1 MQTNG
6 SHLMEYIGQEKENKM
21 KTIYEILY
29 PFGAKKIENMPEG
42 FEVKFP
48 FTEIEPDQNRDLM
61 LQFFD
66 VKLNVWRP
74 VEFMASAEKIALLEN
89 FYATVKDEN
98 IQLTEKQTQ
107 MTELNAKLMLN
118 DINLV
123 KENTAL
129 KEKADSLAQI
139 NSKTMLA
146 SIQNSK
152 DIEKIK
158 SQLENTEGG
167 K

>member
-1 MQTNG
+1 
-6 SHLMEYIGQEKENKM
+6 M

-29 PFGAKKIENMPEG
+29 PFGCKKTEVAKD
-42 FEVKFP
+42 FETKFP
-48 FTEIEPDQNRDLM
+48 YTEVVPDPARDQM

-66 VKLNVWRP
+66 VKSNVWRP
-74 VEFMASAEKIALLEN
+74 VEYMASTEKISLLEN
-89 FYATVKDEN
+89 FYTTVKNEN
-98 IQLTEKQTQ
+98 IQLTDKQAKT
-107 MTELNAKLMLN
+107 TELNAKLMLN

-123 KENTAL
+123 KENTTL
-129 KEKADSLAQI
+129 KQKADNLAQI

-152 DIEKIK
+152 DIAEIK
-158 SQLENTEGG
+158 AQLTTENKEGG

>member
-1 MQTNG
+1 
-6 SHLMEYIGQEKENKM
+6 
-21 KTIYEILY
+21 
-29 PFGAKKIENMPEG
+29 
-42 FEVKFP
+42 
-48 FTEIEPDQNRDLM
+48 
-61 LQFFD
+61 
-66 VKLNVWRP
+66 
-74 VEFMASAEKIALLEN
+74 
-89 FYATVKDEN
+89 
-98 IQLTEKQTQ
+98 LTEKQTQ
-107 MTELNAKLMLN
+107 MSQLNAKLMLN

-158 SQLENTEGG
+158 TKLPVENTENTEGG

>member
-1 MQTNG
+1 
-6 SHLMEYIGQEKENKM
+6 M

-29 PFGAKKIENMPEG
+29 PFGCSQTEVKED

-48 FTEIEPDQNRDLM
+48 YTGVVPDPARDQM

-66 VKLNVWRP
+66 VKSNVWRP
-74 VEFMASAEKIALLEN
+74 VEYMANTEKLALLEN
-89 FYATVKDEN
+89 FYTTVKNEN
-98 IQLTEKQTQ
+98 IQLTDKQAKT
-107 MTELNAKLMLN
+107 TELNAKLMLN

-123 KENTAL
+123 KENTTL
-129 KEKADSLAQI
+129 KQKADNLAQI

-152 DIEKIK
+152 DIAEIK
-158 SQLENTEGG
+158 AQLTTENKEGG

>member
-1 MQTNG
+1 
-6 SHLMEYIGQEKENKM
+6 M
-21 KTIYEILY
+21 KIVYEILY
-29 PFGAKKIENMPEG
+29 PFGAK
-42 FEVKFP
+42 EVKVGDDYITRFP
-48 FTEIEPDQNRDLM
+48 YTEITPDTNRDLM

-66 VKLNVWRP
+66 VKMNVWRP

-89 FYATVKDEN
+89 FYTTVKDEN
-98 IQLTEKQTQ
+98 IKLTEKQTQ

-123 KENTAL
+123 KENTTL
-129 KEKADSLAQI
+129 KQKADSLAQI

-152 DIEKIK
+152 DIAEIK

>member
-1 MQTNG
+1 
-6 SHLMEYIGQEKENKM
+6 M

-29 PFGAKKIENMPEG
+29 PFGCKKTEVTEE
-42 FEVKFP
+42 FETRFP
-48 FTEIEPDQNRDLM
+48 YTEVVPDPVRDQM

-66 VKLNVWRP
+66 VKSNVWRP
-74 VEFMASAEKIALLEN
+74 VEYMANTEKLALLEN
-89 FYATVKDEN
+89 FYTTVKNEN
-98 IQLTEKQTQ
+98 IQLTDKQAKT
-107 MTELNAKLMLN
+107 TELNAKLMLN

-123 KENTAL
+123 KENTTL
-129 KEKADSLAQI
+129 KQKADNLAQI

-152 DIEKIK
+152 DIAEIK
-158 SQLENTEGG
+158 AQLTTENKEGG

>member
-1 MQTNG
+1 
-6 SHLMEYIGQEKENKM
+6 M

-29 PFGAKKIENMPEG
+29 PFGCSQTEVKED

-48 FTEIEPDQNRDLM
+48 YTEVVPDPARDQM

-66 VKLNVWRP
+66 VKSNVWRP
-74 VEFMASAEKIALLEN
+74 VEYMASTEKLALLEN
-89 FYATVKDEN
+89 FYTTVKNEN
-98 IQLTEKQTQ
+98 IQLTDKQAKT
-107 MTELNAKLMLN
+107 TELNAKLMLN

-123 KENTAL
+123 KENTTL
-129 KEKADSLAQI
+129 KQKADNLAQI

-152 DIEKIK
+152 DIAEIK
-158 SQLENTEGG
+158 AQLTTENKEGG

>member
-1 MQTNG
+1 
-6 SHLMEYIGQEKENKM
+6 M

-29 PFGAKKIENMPEG
+29 PFGCKTVEVAED
-42 FEVKFP
+42 FETKFP
-48 FTEIEPDQNRDLM
+48 HTEVEPDPNRDLM
-61 LQFFD
+61 LQFWD
-66 VKLNVWRP
+66 PKRNIWRP
-74 VEFMASAEKIALLEN
+74 VEYMANEDKIALLEN
-89 FYATVKDEN
+89 FYTTVKDEN
-98 IQLTEKQTQ
+98 IKLTEKQKQ

-123 KENTAL
+123 RENTAL
-129 KEKADSLAQI
+129 KEKADNSAQI

-158 SQLENTEGG
+158 SQLEITEGG

>member
-1 MQTNG
+1 
-6 SHLMEYIGQEKENKM
+6 M

-29 PFGAKKIENMPEG
+29 PFGCSQTEVKED

-48 FTEIEPDQNRDLM
+48 YTEVVPDPARDQM

-66 VKLNVWRP
+66 VKSNVWRP
-74 VEFMASAEKIALLEN
+74 VEYMASTEKLALLEN
-89 FYATVKDEN
+89 FYTTVKNEN
-98 IQLTEKQTQ
+98 IQLTDKQAKT
-107 MTELNAKLMLN
+107 TELNAKLILN

-123 KENTAL
+123 KENTTL
-129 KEKADSLAQI
+129 KQKADNLAQI

-152 DIEKIK
+152 DIAEIK
-158 SQLENTEGG
+158 AQLTTENKEGG

>member
-1 MQTNG
+1 
-6 SHLMEYIGQEKENKM
+6 M

-29 PFGAKKIENMPEG
+29 PFGCSQTEVKED

-48 FTEIEPDQNRDLM
+48 YTEVVPDPARDQM

-74 VEFMASAEKIALLEN
+74 VEYMANTEKLALLEN
-89 FYATVKDEN
+89 FYTTVKNEN
-98 IQLTEKQTQ
+98 IQLTDKQAKT
-107 MTELNAKLMLN
+107 TELNAKLMLN

-123 KENTAL
+123 KENTTL
-129 KEKADSLAQI
+129 KQKADNLAQI

-152 DIEKIK
+152 DIAEIK
-158 SQLENTEGG
+158 AQVTTENKEGG

>member
-1 MQTNG
+1 
-6 SHLMEYIGQEKENKM
+6 M

-29 PFGAKKIENMPEG
+29 PFGCKKTEVAKD
-42 FEVKFP
+42 FETKFP
-48 FTEIEPDQNRDLM
+48 YTEVAPDPDRDLM

-66 VKLNVWRP
+66 VKSNVWKP
-74 VEFMASAEKIALLEN
+74 VEFMANTEKLALLEN
-89 FYATVKDEN
+89 FYTTVKNEN
-98 IQLTEKQTQ
+98 IQLTEKQAK

-123 KENTAL
+123 KENTTL
-129 KEKADSLAQI
+129 KQKADNLAQI

-146 SIQNSK
+146 SVQNSK
-152 DIEKIK
+152 DIAEIK
-158 SQLENTEGG
+158 AQLTTENTEGG

>member
-1 MQTNG
+1 
-6 SHLMEYIGQEKENKM
+6 M

-29 PFGAKKIENMPEG
+29 PFGCKTTEVAED
-42 FEVKFP
+42 FETKFP
-48 FTEIEPDQNRDLM
+48 YTEVVPDPARDQM

-74 VEFMASAEKIALLEN
+74 VEFMAGAEKIALLES
-89 FYATVKDEN
+89 FYTTAKEEN
-98 IQLTEKQTQ
+98 AVLTEKQTQ

>member
-1 MQTNG
+1 
-6 SHLMEYIGQEKENKM
+6 M

-29 PFGAKKIENMPEG
+29 PFGCSQTEVKED

-48 FTEIEPDQNRDLM
+48 YTEVVPDPARDQM

-74 VEFMASAEKIALLEN
+74 VEYMANTEKLALLEN
-89 FYATVKDEN
+89 FYTTVKNEN
-98 IQLTEKQTQ
+98 IQLTDKQAKT
-107 MTELNAKLMLN
+107 TELNAKLMLN

-123 KENTAL
+123 KENTTL
-129 KEKADSLAQI
+129 KQKADNLAQI

-152 DIEKIK
+152 DIAEIK
-158 SQLENTEGG
+158 AQLTTENKEGG

>member
-1 MQTNG
+1 
-6 SHLMEYIGQEKENKM
+6 M

-29 PFGAKKIENMPEG
+29 PFGCSQTEVKEDFK
-42 FEVKFP
+42 VKFP
-48 FTEIEPDQNRDLM
+48 YTEVEPDANRDLM

-66 VKLNVWRP
+66 VKSNVWKP
-74 VEFMASAEKIALLEN
+74 VEFMANTEKLALLES
-89 FYATVKDEN
+89 FYTTVKEEN
-98 IQLTEKQTQ
+98 TRLTDKQTQ

-118 DINLV
+118 DVNLV
-123 KENTAL
+123 KENTIL

-146 SIQNSK
+146 SVQNSK
-152 DIEKIK
+152 DIAEIK
-158 SQLENTEGG
+158 AQLTTENTEGG

>member
-1 MQTNG
+1 
-6 SHLMEYIGQEKENKM
+6 M

-29 PFGAKKIENMPEG
+29 PFGCKTTEVAED
-42 FEVKFP
+42 FETKFP
-48 FTEIEPDQNRDLM
+48 YTEVEPDANRDLM

-66 VKLNVWRP
+66 VKSNVWRP
-74 VEFMASAEKIALLEN
+74 VEYMANTEKLALLEN
-89 FYATVKDEN
+89 FYTTVKNEN
-98 IQLTEKQTQ
+98 IQLTDKQAKT
-107 MTELNAKLMLN
+107 TELNAKLMLN

-123 KENTAL
+123 KENTTL
-129 KEKADSLAQI
+129 KQKADNLAQI

-152 DIEKIK
+152 DIAEIK
-158 SQLENTEGG
+158 AQLTTENKEGG

>member
-1 MQTNG
+1 
-6 SHLMEYIGQEKENKM
+6 M

-29 PFGAKKIENMPEG
+29 PFGCSQT
-42 FEVKFP
+42 EVKEDFETKFP
-48 FTEIEPDQNRDLM
+48 YTEVVPDPARDQM

-66 VKLNVWRP
+66 VKSNVWRP
-74 VEFMASAEKIALLEN
+74 VEYMANTEKLALLEN
-89 FYATVKDEN
+89 FYTTVKNEN
-98 IQLTEKQTQ
+98 IQLTDKQAKT
-107 MTELNAKLMLN
+107 TELNAKLMLN

-123 KENTAL
+123 KENTTL
-129 KEKADSLAQI
+129 KQKADNLAQI

-152 DIEKIK
+152 DIAEIK
-158 SQLENTEGG
+158 AQLTTENKEGG